1 MTPSE
6 FEQLAAAAYKGERA
20 ASRRLAART
29 GMPELDALRQT
40 LAQAAGVEGLAA
52 LLAARSRLR
61 EREQAGRA
69 ERLRV
74 RQARA
79 ALRHAASAPPAG
91 AWRAWFDGSAH
102 PNPGRLGIGARLCG
116 PNGES
121 VEISRQA
128 GHGNSGEAEY
138 LALIALLE
146 AALPLRIA
154 QLVVYGDS
162 KVVIDDVNLA
172 PATGAKGL
180 EAHRQRVHALLGRLA
195 QTGEVSLRWVPRH
208 RNGEADRLSQ
218 QAIAS
223 WTRQG
228 PDEASAH

>member
-1 MTPSE
+1 MSPSE
-6 FEQLAAAAYKGERA
+6 LEQLAAAAYKSERA
-20 ASRRLAART
+20 ASRRLAAHS
-29 GMPELDALRQT
+29 GMAEADALRNVLT
-40 LAQAAGVEGLAA
+40 QAAGVQGLAA
-52 LLAARSRLR
+52 LLADRTRLR
-61 EREQAGRA
+61 ELEQARRA
-69 ERLRV
+69 ERARAQ
-74 RQARA
+74 QARLALKRA
-79 ALRHAASAPPAG
+79 AAQPPAH

-102 PNPGRLGIGARLCG
+102 PNPGRLGIGALLCG
-116 PNGES
+116 PDGER

-172 PATGAKGL
+172 PANGAKGL
-180 EAHRQRVHALLGRLA
+180 EAHRERVAGLMRQLAL
-195 QTGEVSLRWVPRH
+195 TGAVSLRWLPRH
-208 RNGEADRLSQ
+208 RNSEADRLSQ

-223 WTRQG
+223 WIG
-228 PDEASAH
+228 HAAVAPD

>member
-1 MTPSE
+1 MNPSE

-29 GMPELDALRQT
+29 GIPEPDALRQT
-40 LAQAAGVEGLAA
+40 LEQAAGAAGLAA
-52 LLAARSRLR
+52 LLASRGRMREAETAARDERVRLR
-61 EREQAGRA
+61 QT
-69 ERLRV
+69 RV
-74 RQARA
+74 ALKRA
-79 ALRHAASAPPAG
+79 AAAPPAD

-102 PNPGRLGIGARLCG
+102 PNPGRLGIGALLCG
-116 PNGES
+116 PDGERM
-121 VEISRQA
+121 EISRQA

-172 PATGAKGL
+172 PPTGAKGL
-180 EAHRQRVHALLGRLA
+180 EAHRQQVQALLRQLE
-195 QTGEVSLRWVPRH
+195 QTGAVSLRWVPRH
-208 RNGEADRLSQ
+208 RNGDADRLSQ
-218 QAIAS
+218 QAIA
-223 WTRQG
+223 G
-228 PDEASAH
+228 HAIG